1 MMLNR
6 IMFVRV
12 EVIQKER
19 DIQNNLSSEREEILF
34 TLRELKKVK
43 RKTN

>member
-1 MMLNR
+1 
-6 IMFVRV
+6 MFVRV

>member
-1 MMLNR
+1 MLNR